1 MNTKTTLLPLAA
13 ALAVAVV
20 CLVVV
25 LKCRSQEITVTRQ
38 LRQVEQ
44 MQQNVAKTAA
54 KVSAVRLGVCW
65 SSSTDSSIFGLP
77 NISLESPVLSGGV
90 YRCPSGMTFV
100 SVVSANGGSR

>member
-1 MNTKTTLLPLAA
+1 MNTKPTLLPEIA
-13 ALAVAVV
+13 ALAVAVL

-38 LRQVEQ
+38 LRQV
-44 MQQNVAKTAA
+44 QQAQRQISRTAA
-54 KVSAVRLGVCW
+54 RVSTVRLGVCW
-65 SSSTDSSIFGLP
+65 SSTTDSSIFGLP

-100 SVVSANGGSR
+100 SVVPVTGR